1 MPPPLATPEIHLMG
15 PHEPATVFVRL
26 AQLHAE
32 QITGGF
38 LTSLG
43 TPLLGRLYRAISQ
56 SPNAF
61 ILTASVGDR
70 VVGFLCGSLNTRRVY
85 RDVLAH
91 SWIYLLPTIAAR
103 ILSWR
108 TLQRCWETLRY
119 PTRRTATDLPQAEIL
134 NFCVAQDQ
142 QRHGVGRLLFAAME
156 KEFARRGVRDISIV
170 TGATQ
175 LSAISFYEKIGA
187 SAAGTIEVHAHVE
200 SRLFRYA
207 ISVYKS
213 VHGLK
218 P

>member
-1 MPPPLATPEIHLMG
+1 MPPSLPTPEIHLLG
-15 PHEPATVFVRL
+15 PHEPTAVFAQL

-43 TPLLGRLYRAISQ
+43 APLLGRLYRAIGH

-61 ILTASVGDR
+61 ILTANVGGR
-70 VVGFLCGSLNTRRVY
+70 VVGFLCGSLNTRHVY
-85 RDVLAH
+85 REVLMR
-91 SWIYLLPTIAAR
+91 SWVYLLPTIAAH

-108 TLQRCWETLRY
+108 TLQCCWETLRY

-156 KEFARRGVRDISIV
+156 KEFARKGVRDIRIV

-187 SAAGTIEVHAHVE
+187 SPAGIIEVHAQVE

-207 ISVYKS
+207 IPVCQSAP
-213 VHGLK
+213 GLK
-218 P
+218 A